1 MSFTTNNLL
10 MINKV
15 YFIIILSLIFS
26 CNSDQPTPTTQSSQ
40 SPTSKLLPELSTG
53 TKTGYKKIEYLPP
66 GIENIF
72 GKMPSKENGFYK
84 FTFPRQDFNVMLEGI
99 KIDPRFA
106 FTTWFAFMPQDSA
119 GSSGMLMGDIVLLE
133 SEFKNVLKKLDEKGL
148 DIAAIHNHL
157 LGEKPKIMYLHIMS
171 MGEPMNLFNS
181 LKEVLSVTATPL
193 KSNYADT
200 SQNMEWG
207 KTEEILGY
215 NGKKEG
221 SILKLSIPRNERI
234 KDAGMEIPENFGV
247 NSVINFQKV
256 GDKAAVTGDFVL
268 IPSEVNTVQKMLTK
282 GNIIVTAL
290 HSHMLFEQ
298 PRLFF
303 MHFWAV
309 DDPEKLA
316 LVLNDVLRSTN
327 HVRRR

>member
-1 MSFTTNNLL
+1 MKKKFP
-10 MINKV
+10 
-15 YFIIILSLIFS
+15 FIIVLVFIFS
-26 CNSDQPTPTTQSSQ
+26 CNTDQPTPTTQSSQ
-40 SPTSKLLPELSTG
+40 SSSSKLLPELSTG
-53 TKTGYKKIEYLPP
+53 TKTDYKKIEYLPP
-66 GIENIF
+66 GIESIF

-84 FTFPRQDFNVMLEGI
+84 FSFPRQDFNVMLEGV

-119 GSSGMLMGDIVLLE
+119 GSSGMLMGDMVLLE

-157 LGEKPKIMYLHIMS
+157 LGEKPKIMYLHVMS
-171 MGEPMNLFNS
+171 MGKPMDLFNS

-193 KSNYADT
+193 KASFTDT
-200 SQNMEWG
+200 SQNMDWG

-215 NGKKEG
+215 IGKKEG
-221 SILKLSIPRNERI
+221 NILKFSVPRNERI

-256 GDKAAVTGDFVL
+256 GNKAAVTGDFVL

-282 GNIIVTAL
+282 GNILLTAL

-309 DDPEKLA
+309 DDAEKIA
-316 LVLNDVLRSTN
+316 VVLNDVLRSTN
-327 HVRRR
+327 HVRKK

>member
-1 MSFTTNNLL
+1 MLKKFNSIVLL
-10 MINKV
+10 
-15 YFIIILSLIFS
+15 ILMVS
-26 CNSDQPTPTTQSSQ
+26 CNSDQPDSSTTSSQ
-40 SPTSKLLPELSTG
+40 PASPKLLPELSTG
-53 TKTGYKKIEYLPP
+53 TKSDFKKITYLPA

-84 FTFPRQDFNVMLEGI
+84 FSFPRQDLKVMLDGV

-119 GSSGMLMGDIVLLE
+119 GSSGMLMGDVVLLE
-133 SEFKNVLKKLDEKGL
+133 SEFKNVLKKLDEKGI

-157 LGEKPKIMYLHIMS
+157 LGEKPKIMYLHVMS
-171 MGEPMNLFNS
+171 MGKPMDLFNS

-193 KSNYADT
+193 KTSFTDT
-200 SQNMEWG
+200 AQNMDWG
-207 KTEEILGY
+207 KTEDILGVT
-215 NGKKEG
+215 GKKEG
-221 SILKLSIPRNERI
+221 TILKFSIPRNERI
-234 KDAGMEIPENFGV
+234 KDAGVEIPENFGV

-256 GDKAAVTGDFVL
+256 GTKAAVTGDFVL
-268 IPSEVNTVQKMLTK
+268 IPSEVNTVQKILTR

-290 HSHMLFEQ
+290 HSHILFEQ

-309 DDPEKLA
+309 DDIEKISVILH
-316 LVLNDVLRSTN
+316 DVLSSTN
-327 HVRRR
+327 HAVLRNKK